1 MPFQRQVN
9 TNQAPAIAGDSASL
23 NPRSTLL
30 AGESALVTG
39 AAGVTVAAFA
49 WATAAGI
56 VSNTGTGAPSG
67 FVGRENQA
75 MITVFL
81 AEGSNLI
88 PQGQPITLFTSGD
101 FWAVSNTAATIG
113 QKVFASLTTGSV
125 STGAAGATIA
135 GSVETKWFVG
145 SAGAVGELI
154 KITTWN

>member
-9 TNQAPAIAGDSASL
+9 ANQAPAVAGDSASL
-23 NPRSTLL
+23 NPRATFL
-30 AGESALVTG
+30 AGEGTLVTG
-39 AAGVTVAAFA
+39 ATGATVAAFA
-49 WATAAGI
+49 WATAAGL
-56 VSNTGTGAPSG
+56 VSNAGAGAPSG

-75 MITVFL
+75 MVVAYL

-88 PQGQPITLFTSGD
+88 PQGQPITLYTSGD

-113 QKVFASLTTGSV
+113 QKVFASLTTGSI

-145 SAGAVGELI
+145 SAGAVGDLI